1 MWRRKP
7 NRCAPCEISLA
18 SALGIPGILGT
29 GALVALGLGIALG
42 WRWGA
47 GVLWGTGTILL
58 GYGLSWAYLPLLE
71 RVPRPGA
78 AAGAMGGV
86 KLLLYAAISFLGIA
100 IGLAP
105 LAVCV
110 GLLIPGLTLKM
121 RLLFRTGES

>member
-1 MWRRKP
+1 M
-7 NRCAPCEISLA
+7 
-18 SALGIPGILGT
+18 
-29 GALVALGLGIALG
+29 ALGLGIALG

-58 GYGLSWAYLPLLE
+58 GYGLSWVYLPLLE